1 MTFGTQ
7 YLLHSDSARR
17 IYEGIEGL
25 PVIDYHCHL
34 DQNKI
39 ASNAQFSDIGEL
51 WLAGDHYKWRAM
63 RMCGVEERLITG
75 DAPWREKFMAYAAV
89 MPRLAGN
96 PVYDWTHLELARV
109 YGIGEPLSAKTAQD
123 IYERANQKS
132 VDVASLLKQFR
143 VQFVA
148 TTDDPADDL
157 AAHGRYGDTVVA
169 PTFRP
174 DKLYVP
180 DEAYL
185 AKLGAAAG
193 VRIQTLDDLLEALT
207 RRLDFFLAKGCR
219 VSDHG
224 FLHFPARYADAR
236 EAKALFAKR
245 GALSAQEQDAFF
257 GFLLEWLAREYA
269 KRGMLMQLH
278 FSVMRNCNTRMY
290 ARCGADAGFDLPASE
305 QSVEGLVRFLDR
317 IADEERPETV
327 LYTLSD
333 GNLPALAAATGA
345 FRRVRM
351 GAAWWFNDTV
361 QGIRKNLR
369 TIMEYAALG
378 THFGMLTDSRSFS
391 SYVRF
396 EFFRRILADEL
407 GALVGEGR
415 CDLSTAISLA
425 QRVSYYNIKE
435 ALGL

>member
-1 MTFGTQ
+1 MK
-7 YLLHSDSARR
+7 RR
-17 IYEGIEGL
+17 NRKADDFPNLFAGAEEETPAAPPPKEAEEG
-25 PVIDYHCHL
+25 Y
-34 DQNKI
+34 
-39 ASNAQFSDIGEL
+39 S
-51 WLAGDHYKWRAM
+51 
-63 RMCGVEERLITG
+63 
-75 DAPWREKFMAYAAV
+75 
-89 MPRLAGN
+89 
-96 PVYDWTHLELARV
+96 
-109 YGIGEPLSAKTAQD
+109 GILRS
-123 IYERANQKS
+123 IRRAN
-132 VDVASLLKQFR
+132 
-143 VQFVA
+143 
-148 TTDDPADDL
+148 
-157 AAHGRYGDTVVA
+157 
-169 PTFRP
+169 
-174 DKLYVP
+174 
-180 DEAYL
+180 
-185 AKLGAAAG
+185 
-193 VRIQTLDDLLEALT
+193 
-207 RRLDFFLAKGCR
+207 
-219 VSDHG
+219 
-224 FLHFPARYADAR
+224 
-236 EAKALFAKR
+236 
-245 GALSAQEQDAFF
+245 
-257 GFLLEWLAREYA
+257 
-269 KRGMLMQLH
+269 
-278 FSVMRNCNTRMY
+278 
-290 ARCGADAGFDLPASE
+290 
-305 QSVEGLVRFLDR
+305 DR